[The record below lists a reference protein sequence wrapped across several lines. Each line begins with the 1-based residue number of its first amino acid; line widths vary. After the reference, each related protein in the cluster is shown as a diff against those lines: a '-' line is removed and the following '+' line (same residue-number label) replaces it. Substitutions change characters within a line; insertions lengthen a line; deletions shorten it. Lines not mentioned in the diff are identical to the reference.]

1 MAGTVKCPSCSGNL
15 VFDPEKQKLVCEF
28 CGNSYDP
35 AEVESD
41 EKVTRSRDEEDLKVQ
56 DERSTGNKEEMQE
69 FICSSCGATVVTDYS
84 TSATFCSFCGS
95 PAIVG
100 QKMSSEFKPDY
111 IIPFKIGK
119 DKAKELFLKWCGG
132 GRMTPVSFVSE
143 KNLEKLTGLYVP
155 YWLFDSSCH
164 MDRKGG
170 GLEVI
175 REVEFGTVYI
185 YKNDYTVTKSGTY
198 SWKNIP
204 LDGETKL
211 DDKLMEAIEPY
222 YFEEMVPYDYKYI
235 PGFFANRY
243 DLKKEDLEARAK
255 DRVKSYLDQEFRR
268 GTEHFKTFN
277 TSKNNDSEISLEGHY
292 ALLPVWFMNYKYLGK
307 QYFFAMNGQTGE
319 VAGVAPK
326 SLVKSL
332 IFAAMVLGVAAIA
345 VKIIVGLILGGFL
358 G

>member
-15 VFDPEKQKLVCEF
+15 VFDPEQQKLVCEF

-35 AEVESD
+35 KDVEA
-41 EKVTRSRDEEDLKVQ
+41 DEEANSSREEEAIEVQ
-56 DERSTGNKEEMQE
+56 DEKGEEEMQE
-69 FICSSCGATVVTDYS
+69 FICSSCGASVVTDFS

-100 QKMSSEFKPDY
+100 QKMTSKFRPEY

-119 DKAKELFLKWCGG
+119 DRAKELFLKWCGG

-155 YWLFDSSCH
+155 YWLFDSRNF
-164 MDRKGG
+164 MNRAGYG
-170 GLEVI
+170 TEVI
-175 REVEFGTVYI
+175 KKAEFGTVYI
-185 YKNDYTVTKSGTY
+185 YTNEYQLTKSGY
-198 SWKNIP
+198 YDWKNIP

-222 YFEEMVPYDYKYI
+222 NFDEMVKFDYKYI

-243 DLKKEDLEARAK
+243 DLKKEDLEERART
-255 DRVKSYLDQEFRR
+255 RVKTYMDQEYRR
-268 GTEHFKTFN
+268 GTEHFKKFETKLHRDKEESF
-277 TSKNNDSEISLEGHY
+277 EGHY
-292 ALLPVWFMNYKYLGK
+292 ALLPVWFMNYRYLGK

-319 VAGVAPK
+319 VAGIVPK
-326 SLVKSL
+326 SIVKSIILAAL
-332 IFAAMVLGVAAIA
+332 ILGVSAVI
-345 VKIIVGLILGGFL
+345 VKIIVGMILGGFL